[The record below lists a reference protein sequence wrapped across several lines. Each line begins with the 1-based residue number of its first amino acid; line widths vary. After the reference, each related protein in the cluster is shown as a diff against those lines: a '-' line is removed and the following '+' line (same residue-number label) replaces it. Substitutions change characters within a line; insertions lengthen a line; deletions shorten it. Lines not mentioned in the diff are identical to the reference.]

1 MSVVQRHLDRWQGA
15 IAVIRLLGRHEVH
28 IHAQQLVRA
37 GATIFE
43 ASGSSSEEA
52 QKVASRLVD
61 ANLAGHDSHG
71 VIRIPQYI
79 DAVKAGTLQPNQ
91 QANVVA
97 DSGAVVV
104 LDGQFGY
111 GQIVGEQAIDAAI
124 AKARLHGIGMATLRN
139 SGHLG
144 RIGDWAARAA
154 AEGMTSLNFVNA
166 IGHQPLVVPHG
177 GAEPRGSTNPIAI
190 GMPVE
195 GDEPVILDF
204 ATSAVAEGK
213 VRVARNKGTYLPP
226 ECLLDADGNPTTDP
240 NTLYGDPRSHLL
252 PFGGAVTGHK
262 GGGLWLM
269 ADLLA
274 GGLSAGGCA
283 RQPDGNPRLCS
294 NMLSIVINPENFSD
308 QSALGTEVKRYLAF
322 IKGARPRDPKK
333 PVMLPGDPERIARED
348 RLAGGI
354 NVDPETWLQI
364 VNAGEGVGVAA
375 DTLESIIA

>member
-1 MSVVQRHLDRWQGA
+1 MHIQADRLVQ
-15 IAVIRLLGRHEVH
+15 
-28 IHAQQLVRA
+28 A

-52 QKVASRLVD
+52 KKVARRLVD
-61 ANLAGHDSHG
+61 ANLTGHDSHG

-79 DAVKAGTLQPNQ
+79 DAVKDGSLQPNR
-91 QANVVA
+91 QAKVMS

-111 GQIVGEQAIDAAI
+111 GQIVGEQTIDAAI
-124 AKARLHGIGMATLRN
+124 EKARLHGIGMATLRN
-139 SGHLG
+139 AGHLG

-154 AEGMTSLNFVNA
+154 ALGMTSLNFVNA
-166 IGHQPLVVPHG
+166 IGHQPIVVPHG

-190 GMPVE
+190 GVPVE
-195 GDEPVILDF
+195 GEDPIILDF

-226 ECLLDADGNPTTDP
+226 DCLLDADGQPTTDP
-240 NTLYGDPRSHLL
+240 TTLYGEPRSHLL

-274 GGLSAGGCA
+274 GGLSIGGCA
-283 RQPDGNPRLCS
+283 REPEEKLELCS
-294 NMLSIVINPENFSD
+294 NMLSIAINPEQFADSN
-308 QSALGTEVKRYLAF
+308 AINAEVKRYIAF
-322 IKGARPRDPKK
+322 IKSSRPRDPKK
-333 PVMLPGDPERIARED
+333 PVMLPGDPERKAMAERSAD
-348 RLAGGI
+348 GI
-354 NVDPETWLQI
+354 NVDPETWAQI
-364 VNAGEGVGVAA
+364 AQAGQAVGVSAEK
-375 DTLESIIA
+375 LESLVV